1 MKELRVAHITTETR
15 AEGAAAPNAL
25 VLTGTPI
32 VFNTPTVIND
42 PRGSYTEII
51 ERGALDGADIS
62 DTRLLVG
69 HDKAKVPLARA
80 PKTMQLTITERGLEM
95 RAELADTADAR
106 AVYTAVERGDLD
118 GMSFAFKVP
127 EGGDSYDRATNTRTI
142 HRIEKI
148 YEVSVVAFP
157 AYPTASVEAREALD
171 ILGDAARLGVLLKIN
186 KLLFKGDQVKKK
198 RNP

>member
-1 MKELRVAHITTETR
+1 MKEQRVAQLKTETR
-15 AEGAAAPNAL
+15 AEGAAASKAL
-25 VLTGTPI
+25 VLTGMPI

-42 PRGSYTEII
+42 PSGSYTEII

-62 DTRLLVG
+62 DTRLLYG
-69 HDKAKVPLARA
+69 HDTAKVPLARA
-80 PKTMQLTITERGLEM
+80 PKTMELKVTDKGLEM
-95 RAELADTADAR
+95 RAVLADTADAR

-142 HRIEKI
+142 HKIDKI

-157 AYPTASVEAREALD
+157 AYPSASVEARAALTS
-171 ILGDAARLGVLLKIN
+171 LANTER
-186 KLLFKGDQVKKK
+186 DQVLIKCNKILYK
-198 RNP
+198 RG

>member
-15 AEGAAAPNAL
+15 AEGTAEPKAL
-25 VLTGTPI
+25 VLTGMPI
-32 VFNTPTVIND
+32 VFDTPTTIND
-42 PRGSYTEII
+42 PSGSYTEII

-62 DTRLLVG
+62 DTRLLYG
-69 HDKAKVPLARA
+69 HDMAKVPLARA
-80 PKTMQLTITERGLEM
+80 PKTMQLTVTEKGLEM
-95 RAELADTADAR
+95 RAVLADTADAR

-127 EGGDSYDRATNTRTI
+127 EGGDSYDRATNTRRI

-157 AYPTASVEAREALD
+157 AYPAASVEARAALTGLAD
-171 ILGDAARLGVLLKIN
+171 PARDAVLIKCNKIMY
-186 KLLFKGDQVKKK
+186 K
-198 RNP
+198 RG

>member
-15 AEGAAAPNAL
+15 AEEAAASKAL
-25 VLTGTPI
+25 VLTGMPI
-32 VFNTPTVIND
+32 VFDTPTTIND
-42 PRGSYTEII
+42 VNGGFTEII

-62 DTRLLVG
+62 DTRLLYG
-69 HDKAKVPLARA
+69 HDMAKVPLARA
-80 PKTMQLTITERGLEM
+80 PKTMQLTVTEKGLEM
-95 RAELADTADAR
+95 RAVLADTADAR

-142 HRIEKI
+142 HKIEKI

-157 AYPTASVEAREALD
+157 AYPSASVEARAALTGLAD
-171 ILGDAARLGVLLKIN
+171 PKRDDVLIKCNKILCKVR
-186 KLLFKGDQVKKK
+186 
-198 RNP
+198 

>member
-1 MKELRVAHITTETR
+1 MKEQRVAQLKTETR
-15 AEGAAAPNAL
+15 AEGAAASKAL
-25 VLTGTPI
+25 VLTGMPI

-42 PRGSYTEII
+42 PSGSYTEII

-62 DTRLLVG
+62 DTRLLYG
-69 HDKAKVPLARA
+69 HDMAKVPLARA
-80 PKTMQLTITERGLEM
+80 PKTMELKVTDKGLEM
-95 RAELADTADAR
+95 RAVLADTADAR

-142 HRIEKI
+142 HKIDKI

-157 AYPTASVEAREALD
+157 AYPSASVEARAALTS
-171 ILGDAARLGVLLKIN
+171 LANTER
-186 KLLFKGDQVKKK
+186 DQVLIKCNKILYK
-198 RNP
+198 RG

>member
-15 AEGAAAPNAL
+15 AEGTAEPKAL

-32 VFNTPTVIND
+32 VFDTPTTIND
-42 PRGSYTEII
+42 PSGSYTEII

-62 DTRLLVG
+62 DTRLLYG
-69 HDKAKVPLARA
+69 HDTAKVPLARA
-80 PKTMQLTITERGLEM
+80 PKTMQLTVTEKGLEM

-127 EGGDSYDRATNTRTI
+127 EGGDSYDRATNTRRI
-142 HRIEKI
+142 HRIAKI

-157 AYPTASVEAREALD
+157 AYPAASVEARAALTSLANTERD
-171 ILGDAARLGVLLKIN
+171 SVLIKCNKIMY
-186 KLLFKGDQVKKK
+186 K
-198 RNP
+198 RG

>member
-15 AEGAAAPNAL
+15 AEGTAEPKAL

-32 VFNTPTVIND
+32 VFDTPTTIND
-42 PRGSYTEII
+42 PSGSYTEII

-62 DTRLLVG
+62 DTRLLYG
-69 HDKAKVPLARA
+69 HDMAKVPLARA
-80 PKTMQLTITERGLEM
+80 PKTMQLTVTEKGLEM
-95 RAELADTADAR
+95 RAVLADTADAR

-127 EGGDSYDRATNTRTI
+127 EGGDSYDRATNTRRI

-157 AYPTASVEAREALD
+157 AYPAASVEARAALTGLAD
-171 ILGDAARLGVLLKIN
+171 PARDAVLIKCNKIMY
-186 KLLFKGDQVKKK
+186 K
-198 RNP
+198 RG